1 MRILAFLAILAG
13 LALTQDVRQ
22 GKFIPIIL
30 LKWFNFYGSLKKFV
44 NFFPKSLKVVQD
56 ETQVK
61 AERHKYDQVSPDK
74 FSLLF
79 FRKIVR

>member
-22 GKFIPIIL
+22 GKSIPIIIR
-30 LKWFNFYGSLKKFV
+30 KWFNFYGSLKKFV
-44 NFFPKSLKVVQD
+44 NFLPKSLKVVQD

-61 AERHKYDQVSPDK
+61 S
-74 FSLLF
+74 
-79 FRKIVR
+79 